1 MSGRVLSIGQ
11 CGFDHG
17 NLSRFLGQQ
26 FGVTV
31 VAADDENEARDELE
45 RGEFRLVLINRKL
58 DLDGSDGVGL
68 LKRLKRDDL
77 LGATPAMLVS
87 NYADAQQSAVAAG
100 AQPGFGKAEIGD
112 PQVTARLAE
121 VLSETSAEES

>member
-17 NLSRFLGQQ
+17 NISRYLRQE

-31 VAADDENEARDELE
+31 VAADDEQEAREELQQ
-45 RGEFRLVLINRKL
+45 GDFRLVLINRKL
-58 DLDGSDGVGL
+58 DLDGSDGVSL
-68 LKRLKRDDL
+68 LKRLKRDGL
-77 LGATPAMLVS
+77 LDQTPAMLVS

-100 AQPGFGKAEIGD
+100 AIPGFGKAEIGA
-112 PQVTARLAE
+112 PQVTARLAD
-121 VLSETSAEES
+121 VLSETSVDDS